1 MIFEHNFLIKYLKNR
16 KAEPT
21 KLSRLFTFK
30 SLDKQKERGLRK
42 EGRYRRIKNIYYLER
57 R

>member
-1 MIFEHNFLIKYLKNR
+1 MIFEHSFLLKYLKNR

-30 SLDKQKERGLRK
+30 SLYKQKERGLRK
-42 EGRYRRIKNIYYLER
+42 EDGKEESKIYII
-57 R
+57 